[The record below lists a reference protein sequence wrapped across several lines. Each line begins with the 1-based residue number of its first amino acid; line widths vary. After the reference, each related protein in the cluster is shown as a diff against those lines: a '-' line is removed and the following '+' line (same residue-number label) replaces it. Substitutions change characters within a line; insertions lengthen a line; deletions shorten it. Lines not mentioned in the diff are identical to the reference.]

1 MNKAKVGLVVLL
13 VAGVV
18 VFQWTLHRVERSR
31 LRAEIEALRARLV
44 GMEQLEAANRSLSN
58 RLAEVR
64 LSQQAGH
71 MEKSELMRLR
81 GEVGVLRQQQQAA
94 QVQQAT
100 AAVKPELRR
109 GEPWVGSGRIPR
121 DQWVYAGAVTAEAAL
136 QSAVWAMSQGDWQ
149 TLLALSTPETQ
160 GMLAKEFASKSAEE
174 IAQMLRD
181 EAAGL
186 PELVLDHKSVSPEG
200 VATFTVAVSESD
212 DGTTRTRGEAVL
224 SFVEVDGEWR
234 YFVRPSESSGDEGG
248 Q

>member
-1 MNKAKVGLVVLL
+1 
-13 VAGVV
+13 
-18 VFQWTLHRVERSR
+18 
-31 LRAEIEALRARLV
+31 LRAQLV
-44 GMEQLEAANRSLSN
+44 GVEQLETSNRSLSN
-58 RLAEVR
+58 RLAEVQ

-94 QVQQAT
+94 QVQQT
-100 AAVKPELRR
+100 NPAAKPEVRS

-121 DQWVYAGAVTAEAAL
+121 DQWVYAGSATAEAAL

-160 GMLAKEFASKSAEE
+160 GMLAKEFASKSGEE

-181 EAAGL
+181 EAAEL
-186 PELVLDHKSVSPEG
+186 PELVLDYKTVSPEG
-200 VATFTVAVSESD
+200 VAAFTVAVSESD

-224 SFVEVDGEWR
+224 SFREIDGEWR
-234 YFVRPSESSGDEGG
+234 SSVGGDRER

>member
-1 MNKAKVGLVVLL
+1 MNRTKAGLVVLL
-13 VAGVV
+13 VVV
-18 VFQWTLHRVERSR
+18 VGVFQWMLHRAERNR
-31 LRAEIEALRARLV
+31 LRAEIQTLRAQLV
-44 GMEQLEAANRSLSN
+44 GVEQLETSNRSLSN
-58 RLAEVR
+58 RLAEVQ

-94 QVQQAT
+94 QVQQT
-100 AAVKPELRR
+100 NPAAKPEVRS

-121 DQWVYAGAVTAEAAL
+121 DQWVYAGSATAEAAL

-160 GMLAKEFASKSAEE
+160 GMLAKEFASKSGEE

-181 EAAGL
+181 EAAEL
-186 PELVLDHKSVSPEG
+186 PELVLDYKTVSPEG
-200 VATFTVAVSESD
+200 VAAFTVAVSESD

-224 SFVEVDGEWR
+224 SFREIDGEWR
-234 YFVRPSESSGDEGG
+234 YSVGGDRER